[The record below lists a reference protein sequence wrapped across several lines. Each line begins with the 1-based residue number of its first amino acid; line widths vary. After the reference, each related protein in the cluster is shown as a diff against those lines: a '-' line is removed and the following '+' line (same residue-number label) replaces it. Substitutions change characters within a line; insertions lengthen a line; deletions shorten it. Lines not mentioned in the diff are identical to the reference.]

1 MQKRMSTTLRAYKK
15 QLCRAEWSDAKDVV
29 SPVCLTYI
37 IVDQIQTY
45 SRYPVRNNRGKTEAT
60 KEAIWTLFFISPL
73 PNHQPK
79 HSVINTPLL
88 LLLAPPPT
96 TLINS

>member
-29 SPVCLTYI
+29 SRVCLTYI

-45 SRYPVRNNRGKTEAT
+45 SRYPVRNNRGKAEAT
-60 KEAIWTLFFISPL
+60 KEAIWTFFLSHHCQTT
-73 PNHQPK
+73 NQ
-79 HSVINTPLL
+79 NTQCSIRHCCYYWLHRL
-88 LLLAPPPT
+88 QC
-96 TLINS
+96 

>member
-15 QLCRAEWSDAKDVV
+15 QLCRVEWSDAKDVV

-45 SRYPVRNNRGKTEAT
+45 
-60 KEAIWTLFFISPL
+60 
-73 PNHQPK
+73 
-79 HSVINTPLL
+79 
-88 LLLAPPPT
+88 
-96 TLINS
+96 